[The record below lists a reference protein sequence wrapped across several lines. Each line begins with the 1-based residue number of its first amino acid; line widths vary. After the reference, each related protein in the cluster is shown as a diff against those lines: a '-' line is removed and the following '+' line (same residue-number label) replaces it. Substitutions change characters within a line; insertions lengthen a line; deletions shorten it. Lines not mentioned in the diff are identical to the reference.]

1 MTDKTNSQ
9 VSSDGLRYVTK
20 PNGSP
25 FGSSGFATGTMS
37 CFKCGGHK
45 PRALGTYRRI
55 LNQSM
60 FICGDCSPQKEV
72 SKTVPLSTPTDS
84 LKASCAK

>member
-9 VSSDGLRYVTK
+9 VSSDGLRYVNK

-25 FGSSGFATGTMS
+25 FGSSGFSTGTMS

-60 FICGDCSPQKEV
+60 FICGDCSPQKITSLEIQ
-72 SKTVPLSTPTDS
+72 SGTPKKS
-84 LKASCAK
+84 LKALCAK